1 MWRTHCCWGHCI
13 RGRVGAEW
21 VAVSHKSCRPHTTP
35 ARTITTKLPQ
45 MATWHEETVNSTLKE
60 TVNST
65 LKDRHSREMFLQVC
79 TNQVYFIWI
88 VQRYSYCKPMYQYW
102 FQVEQID
109 VHIRV
114 DCTDACMNFSPSLT
128 LDISLSFCLSISF
141 SLFLSLSRPLSF

>member
-21 VAVSHKSCRPHTTP
+21 VAVSHKSCCPHTTP

-45 MATWHEETVNSTLKE
+45 MATWHEETVNSTLK
-60 TVNST
+60 
-65 LKDRHSREMFLQVC
+65 DRHSREMSLQVC
-79 TNQVYFIWI
+79 KNQVYFIWI
-88 VQRYSYCKPMYQYW
+88 VQRYSYCKPKYQYW

-114 DCTDACMNFSPSLT
+114 DCTDACMHFSPSLT
-128 LDISLSFCLSISF
+128 LHISLSLSVFLFLSLSFCLCLT
-141 SLFLSLSRPLSF
+141 LFPSSSPSLSF